1 MKISAQD
8 EYGLRTL
15 IRIAKTDS
23 EEGLSIAQLS
33 ELEGISHSYMAKLT
47 RHLRLSKFIEST
59 PGRRGG
65 YILARPAREIVI
77 GDVLKALDG
86 ALFTSEFC
94 QSHSGDFKV
103 CANSVNCS
111 VRSLWRVVQQAVDSV
126 LTQVSLHDLIHS
138 ESQADHILQQ
148 LFEQYQPIP
157 KVLSNS

>member
-23 EEGLSIAQLS
+23 EEGLSIAQLGD
-33 ELEGISHSYMAKLT
+33 LEGISHSYMAKLT
-47 RHLRLSKFIEST
+47 RHLRLSGFIEST

-65 YILARPAREIVI
+65 YILSRPANEVI
-77 GDVLKALDG
+77 ISEVLKALDG
-86 ALFTSEFC
+86 SLFSSEFC

-138 ESQADHILQQ
+138 ESQADHILHQ
-148 LFEQYQPIP
+148 LFEQYQPAENMLT
-157 KVLSNS
+157 K

>member
-15 IRIAKTDS
+15 IRIAKAPS

-47 RHLRLSKFIEST
+47 RHLRLAGFIEST

-65 YILARPAREIVI
+65 YVLSRPARDIDI
-77 GDVLKALDG
+77 SAVLKALDG
-86 ALFTSEFC
+86 TLFSAEFC

-103 CANSVNCS
+103 CANSTNCS

-126 LTQVSLHDLIHS
+126 LEQVTLHSLIHPES
-138 ESQADHILQQ
+138 EADHILQE
-148 LFEQYQPIP
+148 LYDQYQP
-157 KVLSNS
+157 KSESALS

>member
-15 IRIAKTDS
+15 IRIAKAPAG
-23 EEGLSIAQLS
+23 EGLSIVQLS

-47 RHLRLSKFIEST
+47 RHLRIAGFIEST

-65 YILARPAREIVI
+65 YILSRPARDIPI
-77 GDVLKALDG
+77 STVLKALDG
-86 ALFTSEFC
+86 TLFSAEFC

-103 CANSVNCS
+103 CANSANCS

-126 LTQVSLHDLIHS
+126 LSQVTLHDLIHP

-148 LFEQYQPIP
+148 LYDRYQPKQEDALP
-157 KVLSNS
+157 S